1 MKINSTYQGRAKES
15 AGPRK
20 ESKNLSS
27 LLGKPKKIPDGK
39 KEMLFSELLS
49 LLSSGVD
56 FSRAFGMLAEGEK
69 DKNISGLLNNIHHNI
84 IKGDTLGKSLS
95 SGGYFTALDCGV
107 VRIGEETGKL
117 YESLGFLSDYYRKKA
132 SQKRMISSA
141 VSYPLIILFIAVV
154 VLVFMMLVVV
164 PMFEQV
170 YSRMGG
176 ELPALTRV
184 VVAFS
189 RNFKSYLL
197 AFALTATALTVLS
210 LIYGNTE
217 PMRKFKATLLLKAPL
232 AGNLIKKNSQA
243 HFCKLMYLL
252 HSSGIP
258 LISGIEMLQDIITLY
273 PYRKSFESM
282 ARGLTAGESFA
293 DNVARFGN
301 LYDTKLTTLL
311 RVGEET
317 NTLSQMLR
325 KQGEDLTAELDYK
338 LKQLGNILEP
348 VMIMFIGVLV
358 AVILISMYLPMF
370 KLGTTIY

>member
-1 MKINSTYQGRAKES
+1 MKINSTYQGNAPQNGRVRR
-15 AGPRK
+15 G
-20 ESKNLSS
+20 SKNLSS
-27 LLGKPKKIPDGK
+27 LLGKPKKIPDSK

-56 FSRAFGMLAEGEK
+56 FSRAFGMLADGEK
-69 DKNISGLLNNIHHNI
+69 DKNITALLKEIHRDI

-95 SGGYFTALDCGV
+95 SSGYFTALDCGV

-154 VLVFMMLVVV
+154 VLIFMMLVVV

-176 ELPALTRV
+176 ELPAVTRA

-189 RNFKSYLL
+189 RNFQSYLL
-197 AFALTATALTVLS
+197 AFSLAAAALTVLFT
-210 LIYGNTE
+210 IYGNTE
-217 PMRKFKATLLLKAPL
+217 PMRKFKAAALLRTPL
-232 AGNLIKKNSQA
+232 AGKLVKKNSQA

-252 HSSGIP
+252 YSSGIP
-258 LISGIEMLQDIITLY
+258 LIDGIEMLQDIITLY
-273 PYRKSFESM
+273 PYRKSFESI
-282 ARGLTAGESFA
+282 ARGLTDGESFA

-301 LYDTKLTTLL
+301 LYDARLTTLL

-325 KQGEDLTAELDYK
+325 KQGEDITAELEYK

>member
-1 MKINSTYQGRAKES
+1 MSSTYRNNMPTRAVAVAKG
-15 AGPRK
+15 APLFRK
-20 ESKNLSS
+20 A
-27 LLGKPKKIPDGK
+27 KKVPDAK

-56 FSRAFGMLAEGEK
+56 FSRALAMLADGEK
-69 DKNISGLLNNIHHNI
+69 DKSVNALLRTIHGNV
-84 IKGDTLGKSLS
+84 IKGDTLGRSMS
-95 SGGYFTALDCGV
+95 VSGYFTPLDCGV

-132 SQKRMISSA
+132 SQKRMVSSA
-141 VSYPLIILFIAVV
+141 VSYPIIILFIAVV

-176 ELPALTRV
+176 ELPSVTRA

-189 RNFKSYLL
+189 RNFQKYLVVFIMATVGCMVL
-197 AFALTATALTVLS
+197 FALYKNA
-210 LIYGNTE
+210 E
-217 PMRKFKATLLLKAPL
+217 PVQKFRAAVLLKTPL
-232 AGNLIKKNSQA
+232 AGNLLKKNCQA

-258 LISGIEMLQDIITLY
+258 LINGIEMLEDIITFY
-273 PYRKSFESM
+273 PYRKSFQAI

-301 LYDTKLTTLL
+301 LYETKLTTLL
-311 RVGEET
+311 KVGEET
-317 NTLSQMLR
+317 NMLSQMLR
-325 KQGEDLTAELDYK
+325 KQGEDLTAELEYK